1 MSIRIITRA
10 IQRLGTIQ
18 TGNACN
24 RIPKY
29 FKTMTRA
36 ESTTVVPKQKFE
48 SITEQYLG
56 FGNFVA
62 ECLPKYIQKVQISSK
77 NELEL
82 LIAPEGVLP
91 VFHFLKN
98 QTNCQFVNLSDI
110 CAVDVPQRSNRFEIV
125 YNLLSLRFN
134 TRIRVKTYTDEL
146 TPIDSITSIYEA
158 ANWYEREIWDMFGV
172 FFTNHPDLRRILTD
186 YGFEGHPF
194 RKDFPLSGY
203 VEVRYDDEKRRVV
216 VEPLEMS
223 QEFRRFELSTPWEQ
237 FPNFKKATTAEE
249 VPSAEKEKK

>member
-10 IQRLGTIQ
+10 IQRLSTVQ
-18 TGNACN
+18 TGT
-24 RIPKY
+24 RMPRY
-29 FKTMTRA
+29 FKLMTRA

-48 SITEQYLG
+48 SVTEQYLG

-62 ECLPKYIQKVQISSK
+62 ECLPKYIQKIQISSK

-98 QTNCQFVNLSDI
+98 QTNCQFANLSDL

-203 VEVRYDDEKRRVV
+203 VEVRYDDEKKRVV

-237 FPNFKKATTAEE
+237 FPNFRSASPTTEE
-249 VPSAEKEKK
+249 VVSADKEKK